1 MSGDDEAAKTG
12 PGPAEPGQPGPGQPG
27 PGRAG
32 LERAGLERAQRAPTP
47 GEPGAD
53 SAQQARTVA
62 GAGDSSGERE
72 TSDLAAL
79 NNTYFQTSLTFNGQ
93 VVAPNG
99 TFGTA
104 GGPAQDETSRRART
118 GKLPEEEASALCEH
132 FAPPPLL
139 PDAAAA
145 LRRDHVVVLAGAAGL
160 GKRASAVRLL
170 VDVGAKPLEVVAP
183 TLTLEELAKQ
193 QFDGGHGYLV
203 EDWQQAPGTDASDFS
218 WRVLRDHVMDSTA
231 YLVLTAADGKA
242 GRSVAQFGWQAP
254 TPAEVLTAYLAS
266 QDTAGATDRIAEVAG
281 KIPGTYGVAA
291 VASIAQRLASGA
303 DQAAVLE
310 ELSDDPGRYVS
321 EWLAADE
328 RTDDEIQAVTTLSFA
343 AGQSERLYELILKR
357 LEHTLREI
365 GVLPDPADSP
375 PDKPDGDEAAKGGFV
390 PRASGLRGTRTRRR
404 AEGLLVRADGRV
416 RFLGEE
422 PRHQYLYH
430 RHTLE
435 ELWRE
440 YDMSFWTA
448 VRGWLADLIGD
459 TTLRDVQLSVA
470 VGLTLLAFVALDEVE
485 DAYLHPWA
493 AGERAWSGQATAV
506 YVLWLMSRDDSLAPV
521 ALRIAT
527 DWVNT
532 GDPVCQWTAG
542 AALSG
547 ELGGVYPEPAA
558 ARLWHLVGQWK
569 DVPTKAVIALAN
581 LFATLT
587 REREGQD
594 AYQVLELLRE
604 RMSRASRD
612 DSEPGRPSPSWRE
625 DRRNR
630 ERAHL
635 CILSV
640 LAVRDPGTKQ
650 PSITSFLYTR
660 PERLG
665 LVAELWAE
673 VIRNRPHRKRA
684 LVALLDAVRGFEHVS
699 DDPEASARALGDA
712 LTEALPEAEHQPLKV
727 EFTNILARSKRPEGH
742 TAATVQA
749 LVDAL
754 EHLKPADVAAG

>member
-1 MSGDDEAAKTG
+1 MSDHDEAAQPARDPEPANPERSGPKR
-12 PGPAEPGQPGPGQPG
+12 PGP
-27 PGRAG
+27 
-32 LERAGLERAQRAPTP
+32 ERGEQAPAP
-47 GEPGAD
+47 GEPPGAE
-53 SAQQARTVA
+53 SAQSARTVA

-79 NNTYFQTSLTFNGQ
+79 NNTYFQTSLTINGQ

-104 GGPAQDETSRRART
+104 VGLAQDETSRRART
-118 GKLPEEEASALCEH
+118 GKLPEEEASALCER

-139 PDAAAA
+139 ADATAA

-170 VDVGAKPLEVVAP
+170 ADVGAKPLEVVSP

-193 QFDGGHGYLV
+193 QLDAGHGYLV
-203 EDWQQAPGTDASDFS
+203 EDWQQAPGTDASDFN

-242 GRSVAQFGWQAP
+242 CRSVAQFTWRPP
-254 TPAEVLTAYLAS
+254 TPAEVLAAYLAD
-266 QDTAGATDRIAEVAG
+266 QDKAGSADRIAEVAG
-281 KIPGTYGVAA
+281 KIPDTYGVAA
-291 VASIAQRLASGA
+291 VASVGQRLANGA
-303 DQAAVLE
+303 DQAAILE
-310 ELSDDPGRYVS
+310 ELSNDPGRYVS
-321 EWLAADE
+321 EWLSADE

-357 LEHTLREI
+357 LEQTLRQA
-365 GVLPDPADSP
+365 GVLPDPAVNQSG
-375 PDKPDGDEAAKGGFV
+375 KPDSDDAVQGGFV
-390 PRASGLRGTRTRRR
+390 PRASGLRGTRTRRSR

-416 RFLGEE
+416 RFPGEE
-422 PRHQYLYH
+422 ARHQHLYH
-430 RHTLE
+430 RHALE
-435 ELWRE
+435 ELWRD
-440 YDMSFWTA
+440 YDMSFWAA
-448 VRGWLADLIGD
+448 VRGWLAELIGD

-470 VGLTLLAFVALDEVE
+470 VGLTLLAFVAPDEVE

-493 AGERAWSGQATAV
+493 AGERAWSGQATVV
-506 YVLWLMSRDDSLAPV
+506 YVLWMMSRDDSLAPV

-532 GDPVCQWTAG
+532 GDPVCQWTAA

-547 ELGGVYPEPAA
+547 DLGGVYPEPAA

-587 REREGQD
+587 RVREGQD
-594 AYQVLELLRE
+594 AYQVLGLLRE
-604 RMSRASRD
+604 RMNRASGQTGADR
-612 DSEPGRPSPSWRE
+612 EAGRPSPSWRE

-630 ERAHL
+630 DRALL
-635 CILSV
+635 CILGV

-650 PSITSFLYTR
+650 PSIASFLHTR
-660 PERLG
+660 PEHLA

-699 DDPEASARALGDA
+699 DDPEASARALGDS
-712 LTEALPEAEHQPLKV
+712 LTEALPVAEHQPLKV

-754 EHLKPADVAAG
+754 EHLKPADRTAG